1 MFAGLGDIQHP
12 GMTVPRPHAA
22 APELGPSLRRATI
35 LLAPAAS
42 AFAVGAF
49 AAGLV
54 FADPSMERTAGV
66 LAVGAAIF
74 GVAWRLLQRGL
85 VRPAGLLLTVTLLVM
100 PILFAAVQPPTF
112 ASYPLVPLLGVA
124 FGLPFVH
131 GRRLAALMALA
142 CVSAA
147 ATTAIQSL
155 APHDERMPAWFF
167 ATFNVLGL
175 VALVAVFLILLAA
188 FSNRLH
194 RSLRQATESTAALAY
209 QATHDSLTG
218 LSNRRAVL
226 ARAQAVLD
234 GPAAVRTGAAV
245 LYIDVDEF
253 KRINDTLGHLAGD
266 ALLERVGQR
275 IAAATSMDV
284 TARPGGDEFVVLVVG
299 PAEDGVAER
308 VAATITDALTVPF
321 SLRGRDVRVSASIGI
336 ARLDGATTAEE
347 VLARADAAMYTAKRA
362 GKGMTALFD
371 PAMFAAL
378 QARLELE
385 SELRSAL
392 EANDLHLE
400 YQPIIDVATGRI
412 VDLEA
417 LLRWDHPSGR
427 YVGPSEFIPVAE
439 ESGLIVPLGR
449 FVLRRAL
456 ADLRALEDELGPAR
470 RPMLSV
476 NLSARELGDPGL
488 VEGVRLALA
497 DAGIAGSALRLEI
510 TETAMLL
517 GLERATETIA
527 ALRSLGAS
535 VVIDDFGT
543 GYSALDYLKRFVV
556 DGVKIDRSFTAG
568 LGRLGPDEAIVTAS
582 IAFAHA
588 LGLEVTAEGIE
599 TQEQLDRLSDLGC
612 DRGQGYLIGRPT
624 RIENVVAMLST
635 NRPGLRRVPQVMPRL
650 RSVEGPAVVTR

>member
-1 MFAGLGDIQHP
+1 
-12 GMTVPRPHAA
+12 MTRTRQRSA
-22 APELGPSLRRATI
+22 APELGPALRRAMS
-35 LLAPAAS
+35 LLAPVAS
-42 AFAVGAF
+42 AFSIGAIG
-49 AAGLV
+49 AGFV
-54 FADPSMERTAGV
+54 FADPALDRTAAV

-74 GVAWRLLQRGL
+74 GVAWRLLQGGR
-85 VRPAGLLLTVTLLVM
+85 VRPAAMLLTVTLLVL
-100 PILFAAVQPPTF
+100 PILFAAVEPAIF
-112 ASYPLVPLLGVA
+112 ASFPLVPLLGVA
-124 FGLPFVH
+124 FALPFID
-131 GRRLAALMALA
+131 GRRLTALMALA

-147 ATTAIQSL
+147 GTATIQSL
-155 APHDERMPAWFF
+155 VPHDERLPVWFF

-175 VALVAVFLILLAA
+175 LALLGVFLVLLAA

-194 RSLRQATESTAALAY
+194 GSLRQATESTAALAH

-218 LSNRRAVL
+218 LANRAAVL
-226 ARAQAVLD
+226 AQAQAILD
-234 GPAAVRTGAAV
+234 GPRSERAGAAV

-275 IAAATSMDV
+275 ISAATTLGV
-284 TARPGGDEFVVLVVG
+284 TARPGGDEFVVLVGG
-299 PAEDGVAER
+299 PVDNDEAER
-308 VAATITDALTVPF
+308 TAAAITDSLAVPF

-336 ARLDGATTAEE
+336 ARLDDATTAEE
-347 VLARADAAMYTAKRA
+347 ILARADAAMYSAKRT
-362 GKGMTALFD
+362 GKGLTAVFD
-371 PAMFAAL
+371 PAMFASL

-385 SELRSAL
+385 GELRQAL
-392 EANDLHLE
+392 AANELHLE
-400 YQPIIDVATGRI
+400 YQPIIDLATGRI

-427 YVGPSEFIPVAE
+427 DVGPTEFIPVAE

-456 ADLRALEDELGPAR
+456 ADLRALEDALGPIR
-470 RPMLSV
+470 RPIMSV
-476 NLSARELGDPGL
+476 NLSARQLGDPGL
-488 VEGVRLALA
+488 VDGVRAALA
-497 DAGIAGSALRLEI
+497 DTGVAGGSLRLEI
-510 TETAMLL
+510 TETAMLV
-517 GLERATETIA
+517 GLDNATETIA

-568 LGRLGPDEAIVTAS
+568 LCRLGPDEAIITAS

-599 TQEQLDRLSDLGC
+599 TQDQLDRLFELGC

-624 RIENVVAMLST
+624 RIENVVALFPADHGVL
-635 NRPGLRRVPQVMPRL
+635 RPLPQVLPAWRGVEA
-650 RSVEGPAVVTR
+650 SVVVR

>member
-1 MFAGLGDIQHP
+1 
-12 GMTVPRPHAA
+12 MTVTRPGSD
-22 APELGPSLRRATI
+22 APELGPALRRAMS
-35 LLAPAAS
+35 LLAPASA
-42 AFAVGAF
+42 AFAVGAVG
-49 AAGLV
+49 AGFV
-54 FADPSMERTAGV
+54 FADPAMDRTAAA
-66 LAVGAAIF
+66 LAIGAAIF
-74 GVAWRLLQRGL
+74 GLSWRLVERGM
-85 VRPAGLLLTVTLLVM
+85 VRSAAMLLTLTLLVL
-100 PILFAAVQPPTF
+100 PILFASVQAPIF

-124 FGLPFVH
+124 FALPFLER
-131 GRRLAALMALA
+131 RRLAALMVLA
-142 CVSAA
+142 CASAA
-147 ATTAIQSL
+147 ATTAIQSV
-155 APHDERMPAWFF
+155 AEHDHQLPSWFF

-175 VALVAVFLILLAA
+175 VALVGVFFILLAG

-194 RSLRQATESTAALAY
+194 GSLRHATDSTVALAH

-218 LSNRRAVL
+218 LANRAAVL
-226 ARAQAVLD
+226 ARAQAILD
-234 GPAAVRTGAAV
+234 GPETQRAGAAV

-275 IAAATSMDV
+275 IAAATSPGV
-284 TARPGGDEFVVLVVG
+284 PARPGGDEFVVLVAG
-299 PAEDGVAER
+299 PVDDGVAER
-308 VAATITDALTVPF
+308 VAAAITDSLTVPF
-321 SLRGRDVRVSASIGI
+321 NLLGRDVRVSASIGI

-347 VLARADAAMYTAKRA
+347 VLARADAAMYTAKRT
-362 GKGMTALFD
+362 GKGMTAVFD

-385 SELRSAL
+385 GELRQAL
-392 EANDLHLE
+392 DANELHLE

-417 LLRWDHPSGR
+417 LLRWNHPSGR

-449 FVLRRAL
+449 FVLRQAL
-456 ADLRALEDELGPAR
+456 TDLRALEDELGPAR
-470 RPMLSV
+470 RPMMSV
-476 NLSARELGDPGL
+476 NLSARQLGDPGL
-488 VEGVRLALA
+488 VDGVRLALA

-510 TETAMLL
+510 TETAMLV

-527 ALRSLGAS
+527 GLRSLGAS

-599 TQEQLDRLSDLGC
+599 TQDQLDRLSDLGC
-612 DRGQGYLIGRPT
+612 DRGQGYLIGWPT
-624 RIENVVAMLST
+624 RIENVVGMLSAA
-635 NRPGLRRVPQVMPRL
+635 NAGPRL
-650 RSVEGPAVVTR
+650 LRQVLQPLPGAQVAGVVGR